1 MTDVVIMIWSRI
13 TTCKRCIEVING
25 KMALE
30 RCRIEDILVSQH
42 LYLRNNKRELL

>member
-30 RCRIEDILVSQH
+30 RCRIEDGLILYQFQSST
-42 LYLRNNKRELL
+42 LIPKK